1 MSNGQFVMCEA
12 IRFFSFIM
20 PHHPPLHFFTMNAI
34 RTNFAQAYPHCE
46 VTISDNVPNWLHARH
61 SSSKHP
67 RIGQAPNAVAGYTRV
82 GGGFSRLVEYE
93 KPGVAT
99 ITVERLPC
107 RSVSS
112 HRAAL
117 TGQCEKPGSVAW
129 EAP

>member
-1 MSNGQFVMCEA
+1 
-12 IRFFSFIM
+12 M
-20 PHHPPLHFFTMNAI
+20 PQQPPPHFFTMNAI
-34 RTNFAQAYPHCE
+34 TANFFAQAYPQCE

-67 RIGQAPNAVAGYTRV
+67 TIGQAPNAVAGYTRV

-107 RSVSS
+107 RAVSS

-117 TGQCEKPGSVAW
+117 TGQCEKPGSVAR
-129 EAP
+129 EAQ

>member
-1 MSNGQFVMCEA
+1 
-12 IRFFSFIM
+12 
-20 PHHPPLHFFTMNAI
+20 MNAI
-34 RTNFAQAYPHCE
+34 TANFFAQAYPQCE

-67 RIGQAPNAVAGYTRV
+67 KIGQAPNAVAGYTRV

-117 TGQCEKPGSVAW
+117 TGQCEKPGSVAR
-129 EAP
+129 EAQ